1 MRYGWRLRRRLAHS
15 VDSIFFGIMQAI
27 GVSRETK
34 MSRSE
39 KVEFRGAHGHLLA
52 GRLDRPD
59 GEPVAYALFAHCFT
73 CSKDVFAAQRICTAL
88 AEHNVAV
95 LRFDFTGLGNS
106 EGDFANTSFSS
117 NVEDLVA
124 AADFL
129 RAQYQA
135 PKLLIG
141 HSLGGA
147 AVPMAALRIPECIGV
162 ATINAPFDPAH
173 AQHLF
178 AHAIADIEA
187 KGAAE
192 VTLAGRSFTISRD
205 FLRDL
210 QSQAPRDSLHN
221 LQRALLIFHATADKT
236 VSIENAR
243 EIYLAAQHPKSF
255 VALDGADH
263 LISRREDAVY
273 IATMLVA
280 WSSRYLAATATP
292 QPGPVALPKSAPGQ
306 VIVTGAGDGLFP
318 QLISASGHALRADEP
333 VSAGGTDS
341 GPGPYDLLLSA
352 LGACTAMTVRM
363 YAERKKWPLE
373 NLQVTLQHS
382 KIHAE
387 DCADCE
393 KSDRKIDVINRQIRF
408 DGRLDQEQR
417 QRLLEIAD
425 KCPVHRTLTSEVR
438 IETRLVSS

>member
-1 MRYGWRLRRRLAHS
+1 
-15 VDSIFFGIMQAI
+15 
-27 GVSRETK
+27 

-39 KVEFRGAHGHLLA
+39 KVEFKGAHGLVLA

-59 GEPVAYALFAHCFT
+59 DEPVAYALFAHCFT
-73 CSKDVFAAQRICTAL
+73 CSKDVFAAQRICSSL
-88 AEHNVAV
+88 AEHGVAV
-95 LRFDFTGLGNS
+95 LRFDFTGIGNS

-129 RAQYQA
+129 RANYQA

-147 AVPMAALRIPECIGV
+147 AVPLAALSIPECIGV

-178 AHAIADIEA
+178 ADAIAAIEA
-187 KGAAE
+187 DGAAE
-192 VTLAGRSFTISRD
+192 VTLAGRKFTISRT
-205 FLRDL
+205 FLHDL
-210 QSQAPRDSLHN
+210 QNQMPKKTLHD
-221 LQRALLIFHATADKT
+221 LHRALLIFHATADKT
-236 VSIENAR
+236 VNIDNAR
-243 EIYLAAQHPKSF
+243 EIYQAAQHPKSF

-273 IATMLVA
+273 IATMLAA
-280 WSSRYLAATATP
+280 WSSRYLTADVAAKPA
-292 QPGPVALPKSAPGQ
+292 PVSAPKSAPGTT
-306 VIVTGAGDGLFP
+306 IVTGAGEGLFP

-333 VSAGGTDS
+333 VDVGGTDS

-373 NLQVTLQHS
+373 NVLVTLQHS
-382 KIHAE
+382 KIHVD
-387 DCADCE
+387 DCAKCE
-393 KSDRKIDVINRQIRF
+393 TSDQKIDFISRQIRF
-408 DGRLDQEQR
+408 EGPLDDAQR

-425 KCPVHRTLTSEVR
+425 KCPVHRTLTSEIR
-438 IETRLVSS
+438 IETKLDPAP